1 MPRELRGPQR
11 TGWPIGDGVHS
22 DNPMALLGFVL
33 SIAALLMTP
42 LTFGTH
48 VALGFTIPLVPAA
61 VSYVGYWQ
69 ATRQARPYRRLALVG
84 LVLSLLIHIVIAL
97 AAALAI
103 AVVLGFVALLIDA
116 DSGTGNRRRRSYAY
130 RRTRS
135 GRSRR
140 RSRRADWWW

>member
-1 MPRELRGPQR
+1 MSWPADWNVERG
-11 TGWPIGDGVHS
+11 
-22 DNPMALLGFVL
+22 DNPMALLGFTL

-48 VALGFTIPLVPAA
+48 LALGFTIPLVPAA
-61 VSYVGYWQ
+61 VSYAGYWQ
-69 ATRQARPYRRLALVG
+69 ATRKARPYRRLALAG
-84 LVLSLLIHIVIAL
+84 LALSLLIHIFIAL

-103 AVVLGFVALLIDA
+103 AIVAAFVLLLIDS

-135 GRSRR
+135 GHYRR
-140 RSRRADWWW
+140 RSRRADCWW